1 MVDEARPGLKVLVV
15 DDSAV
20 VRQALS
26 TILSS
31 EPDISVRIASDPLIA
46 EQKMTSFSPDVIVL
60 DLEMPRMDGLTF
72 LHKLMSERPLP
83 VVVCSSYAEAGSEKA
98 LRALELGAVDILAK
112 PRMGVRDFL
121 HESAVAL
128 VESVRG
134 AAMARVAAGR
144 QGKGVRR
151 AIGDELGQN
160 DVARLRDR
168 PPGPDAASYP
178 TVVPRQTA
186 DAVLPRGVAPR
197 LGVEVET
204 IVAVGASTGGT
215 EALRFLLD
223 AMPLDSPPLLIVQHM
238 PMGFTAAF
246 ANRLAKSARIAV
258 REAASGDAVVR
269 GQALIAR
276 GDRHLVLRRQGKRC
290 HVEVIEG
297 PLVSRHRPSVDVLF
311 RSVVQ
316 AVGPR
321 AVGLVMTGMG
331 DDGAQGLMEMKQ
343 AGAATFAQ
351 DEATSVVFGMPREA
365 ILRGAADAVLPL
377 AELPAAVVRA
387 ALAQNLGPEQSKRRR
402 DA

>member
-1 MVDEARPGLKVLVV
+1 VADEAPQGIKVLVV

-20 VRQALS
+20 VRQAIS

-31 EPDISVRIASDPLIA
+31 QPAVSVQTAADPLIA
-46 EQKMTSFSPDVIVL
+46 EQKMATFSPDVIVL
-60 DLEMPRMDGLTF
+60 DIEMPRMDGLTF

-83 VVVCSSYAEAGSEKA
+83 VVVCSSYAEHGSEQA

-112 PRMGVRDFL
+112 PRVGVRDFL
-121 HESAVAL
+121 HDTAIEL
-128 VESVRG
+128 IESVRG
-134 AAMARVAAGR
+134 AAMAHVAAGR
-144 QGKGVRR
+144 
-151 AIGDELGQN
+151 LGT
-160 DVARLRDR
+160 RR
-168 PPGPDAASYP
+168 PPGEGTGRSEPTRERERERWPAAAP
-178 TVVPRQTA
+178 AAVITTRQTA
-186 DAVLPRGVAPR
+186 DAVLPPALAPR
-197 LGVEVET
+197 VGFEVET
-204 IVAVGASTGGT
+204 IIAVGASTGGT

-223 AMPLDSPPLLIVQHM
+223 AMPVDAPPILIVQHM

-246 ANRLAKSARIAV
+246 ANRLAKTARIAV

-276 GDRHLVLRRQGKRC
+276 GNHHLVLRRQGHRC

-316 AVGPR
+316 AVGGR
-321 AVGLVMTGMG
+321 SVGLIMTGMG

-365 ILRGAADAVLPL
+365 ILRGAVCAVLSL
-377 AELPAAVVRA
+377 AELPAAIVRA
-387 ALAQNLGPEQSKRRR
+387 AQAPDLGSEANKCRR